1 MNDIAL
7 TPEYLEHLLALGK
20 AVPAGPWGTS
30 LNAFELFGKDF
41 TDWGEVYANLTLD
54 NGHVFKGSVIA
65 HANTNLVSEE
75 EKLAAREAYLMG
87 EKVDPGLSG
96 KLATYIAAYHPGV
109 TTALILE
116 ILRLRGEVER
126 LKEDNEAYRVV
137 MSNFQR
143 ITTNLANEIDENDKD
158 YEAEVANLEAQIDW
172 LAARCH
178 EFCDF
183 NNYCNECA
191 LYPGNINFPH
201 PDCGVKLVDEGR
213 ARARFMK
220 HTVDWREAA
229 REAVEEKA

>member
-75 EKLAAREAYLMG
+75 EKIAAREAYLKG

-96 KLATYIAAYHPGV
+96 KLAAYIAAYHPGV

-116 ILRLRGEVER
+116 ILRLHGEVKR
-126 LKEDNEAYRVV
+126 LNKEADWIAKNSSGCPPLPAEYRQNCD
-137 MSNFQR
+137 S
-143 ITTNLANEIDENDKD
+143 EYHPCD
-158 YEAEVANLEAQIDW
+158 YCWRKAAQ
-172 LAARCH
+172 
-178 EFCDF
+178 
-183 NNYCNECA
+183 
-191 LYPGNINFPH
+191 
-201 PDCGVKLVDEGR
+201 K
-213 ARARFMK
+213 
-220 HTVDWREAA
+220 
-229 REAVEEKA
+229 AVEKKL